1 MKKAVNLLLLLMGI
15 IFLAGCSDLQ
25 FPPDAASQ
33 AEASAEYA
41 WETSKLK
48 DDPIWAD
55 PQSVKAMIISDL
67 HYTEYKEV
75 DPVLVPGIALAGEIT
90 DTLAAEVIDRH
101 PDVLIMTG
109 DNTNSGYIRDV
120 AGLIPKLRK
129 IKENGIPIIITTGNH
144 DFDLMDAGEFE
155 KAYFELL
162 EPVDRDPA
170 SLSYTAIVKDVV
182 FLAMDDNAAESGVG
196 GEFSPETMR
205 WISEMLAKYSGRP
218 IIFLSHHNVLYGYG
232 EEGSSSHLINNPEL
246 PKLLSDGGVK
256 LALTGHM
263 HL

>member
-1 MKKAVNLLLLLMGI
+1 MGI
-15 IFLAGCSDLQ
+15 IFLAGCSGLQ
-25 FPPDAASQ
+25 FPAADASQ
-33 AEASAEYA
+33 AETSAEYA

-90 DTLAAEVIDRH
+90 DTIAAEVIDRH

-120 AGLIPKLRK
+120 AGLVPKLQK

-144 DFDLMDAGEFE
+144 DFDLMDSGEFE

-162 EPVDRDPA
+162 DPVDRDPA

-182 FLAMDDNAAESGVG
+182 FWQWMIMPWSRELGESFPRRLCGGSQKCWQNTAAARS
-196 GEFSPETMR
+196 FSSRITMF
-205 WISEMLAKYSGRP
+205 STDMGRR
-218 IIFLSHHNVLYGYG
+218 
-232 EEGSSSHLINNPEL
+232 
-246 PKLLSDGGVK
+246 
-256 LALTGHM
+256 ALRRT
-263 HL
+263 